1 MGTRLT
7 RPSGQAGPS
16 ATAIWRQWKLG
27 GRRRRRSQAWTD
39 LGRRGFDYFGQRRGG
54 LRPGG
59 RSDLR
64 RGRGRSE
71 LAGLDDFL
79 HLGTFQCFVFE
90 QTIGDDFELVA
101 VLIDDGSG
109 DFVSLVDD

>member
-27 GRRRRRSQAWTD
+27 GRRRRRSQARTD
-39 LGRRGFDYFGQRRGG
+39 FGRRGFDYFGQRRGG

-64 RGRGRSE
+64 RGGGRSE
-71 LAGLDDFL
+71 LGGLGGFL
-79 HLGTFQCFVFE
+79 HRGTFEGFVFE
-90 QTIGDDFELVA
+90 QAIG
-101 VLIDDGSG
+101 G
-109 DFVSLVDD
+109 DFVVVAGLKDHVFGDFGSLV